1 MVYEFAMSL
10 SRGKESQVFAVS
22 LTISTG
28 TCSRQRA
35 TVRRYRTLTRHL
47 VYPANRRDRGLSA
60 YEVLPLWADVPA
72 RPAYRCSPTRLQRV
86 IGGDLAL
93 CMFDFGSPRN
103 NAVISITAAIGGRPD
118 IREVKRKPTR
128 LTQTRHPLRPIG

>member
-1 MVYEFAMSL
+1 MVYEFAMSIA
-10 SRGKESQVFAVS
+10 RKGKPGF
-22 LTISTG
+22 
-28 TCSRQRA
+28 CSIVDYINRDLLKAACNRA
-35 TVRRYRTLTRHL
+35 PVPQTRHL

-72 RPAYRCSPTRLQRV
+72 RPAYRCSPTRLQRI